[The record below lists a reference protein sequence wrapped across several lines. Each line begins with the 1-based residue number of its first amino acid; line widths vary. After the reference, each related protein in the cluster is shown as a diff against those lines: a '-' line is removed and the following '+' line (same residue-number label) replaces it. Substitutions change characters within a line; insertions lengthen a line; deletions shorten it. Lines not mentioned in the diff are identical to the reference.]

1 MAYRVRT
8 DNFEGPFDLLLY
20 LVSRQRIDVSTI
32 SIAEVASQYLE
43 ETDDASAFDLDTASD
58 FLLVASTLSEIK
70 AQALIPQRIEGADDE
85 FAELTY
91 DEMRAVLFERL
102 CTYKQYRSAA
112 EGLLERAEEW
122 RRYHARPFGPG
133 EEMLEAAP
141 DYLENVTLDELAHL
155 ASEAFARRESSLL
168 DAEHIAAK
176 ALPVETY
183 VKSIYRRVKE
193 GGRLS
198 FFELIGEQTSKPVMV
213 AMFLAVLELYK
224 RSMVRLVQRKPFG
237 DISIDYDE
245 TAHEF
250 LAVDDEMQNA
260 NDDET
265 QNAR

>member
-32 SIAEVASQYLE
+32 SISEVASQYLE

-70 AQALIPQRIEGADDE
+70 AQALIPTGVEGEEDE
-85 FAELTY
+85 FAEMTIG
-91 DEMRAVLFERL
+91 EMRTVLFERL
-102 CTYKQYRSAA
+102 CAYKQYRDAA
-112 EGLLERAEEW
+112 EALLRRGDEW
-122 RRYHARPFGPG
+122 RSYHKRPFGPEDKFQSAG
-133 EEMLEAAP
+133 P
-141 DYLENVTLDELAHL
+141 DYLEGITLDGLANL
-155 ASEAFARRESSLL
+155 ASELFARRESSLL

-183 VKSIYRRVKE
+183 VKSIYQRVKAN
-193 GGRLS
+193 GRLS
-198 FFELIGEQTSKPVMV
+198 FFDLVGEQTSKPVIV

-224 RSMVRLVQRKPFG
+224 RSMVRLTQRKAFG

-250 LAVDDEMQNA
+250 LAVDDE
-260 NDDET
+260 T